1 MIDKWMRIF
10 LIFLPQ
16 NLRVFFITALAV
28 MIAMIA
34 FLLTILL
41 IGRLS
46 KLHWKDLT
54 QTQLFYI
61 QNQGNHPL
69 NIRLQALALQPG
81 VTLGVNMDGKALPT
95 LTVPVLNTAT
105 IATESMPAPSTAA
118 NPQTPQPAKPATPN
132 AKADITAMKDKATKA
147 KAQADKGLAK
157 VKGLG
162 TLLGTLGGL
171 LPGELGAMFKQQST
185 ELQAQAQSAG
195 VTMQIPEQKLKTMDN
210 LKQQASQLAPKL
222 APAAPETVAAPAL
235 TQSSA
240 PMEPA
245 SSTGKK
251 RRNRKGSLPQASGPV
266 DVYCLPPTIAAQDTL
281 ELVLSA
287 RPQRRYGKQDCEC
300 LVKILPVL
308 EDSPAAEAKPRKTA
322 IKTKFEFKGLP
333 WAYLFLTIIL
343 GAGILAIN
351 FYWAYRV
358 IDWLS
363 QFLILA

>member
-1 MIDKWMRIF
+1 
-10 LIFLPQ
+10 
-16 NLRVFFITALAV
+16 
-28 MIAMIA
+28 
-34 FLLTILL
+34 
-41 IGRLS
+41 
-46 KLHWKDLT
+46 
-54 QTQLFYI
+54 
-61 QNQGNHPL
+61 
-69 NIRLQALALQPG
+69 
-81 VTLGVNMDGKALPT
+81 
-95 LTVPVLNTAT
+95 
-105 IATESMPAPSTAA
+105 
-118 NPQTPQPAKPATPN
+118 
-132 AKADITAMKDKATKA
+132 
-147 KAQADKGLAK
+147 
-157 VKGLG
+157 
-162 TLLGTLGGL
+162 
-171 LPGELGAMFKQQST
+171 MFKQQST